1 MPSVLW
7 RISGLA
13 ILALCCA
20 AAASCNSSPG
30 GGTAAGQAK
39 RFIFLINTPDPFW
52 DACRAGLVEGEKD
65 FELKQAG
72 LSITMES
79 NDGTAQGQI
88 DKLRQYA
95 SQSDIVGVAISVMQ
109 ADNVAIIEE
118 MRNLQSKGVKV
129 ITVDADVNVTRFR
142 DARPYYIGTNNIV
155 AGRVLGTA
163 TRALLK
169 AKGVEHGGYAQFAGY
184 IDNDNARNRM
194 DGFKEGVGPDYTEKD
209 RMPDETNRTRA
220 QDNVR
225 NAIINH
231 SDLVALVGIWAYN
244 GPAVAYVMNE
254 RKLRDKLTCV
264 TFDADADSITAMEQG
279 NMDCLCVQNPFQMGY
294 TSVRLLKAMH
304 TGDEATIKELFPNA
318 GQEGGDIYTTGLRVV
333 VPDAASPIKPEL
345 FDPKVVEFMT
355 VTQLKEWLKKYN
367 LKSS

>member
-1 MPSVLW
+1 MYGWILRATALVV
-7 RISGLA
+7 IAAHCLA
-13 ILALCCA
+13 FAG
-20 AAASCNSSPG
+20 CNSSSPSSG
-30 GGTAAGQAK
+30 GGSGK
-39 RFIFLINTPDPFW
+39 RLIFLINTPDPFW
-52 DACRAGLVEGEKD
+52 DACRAGLVEGATAYELEK
-65 FELKQAG
+65 AG
-72 LSITMES
+72 LTVTMES

-95 SQSDIVGVAISVMQ
+95 SQSDIVGVAISVIQ

-118 MRNLQSKGVKV
+118 MKNLQAKGVKI
-129 ITVDADVNVTRFR
+129 ITVDGDVNTARYR

-155 AGRVLGTA
+155 AGKVLGTA
-163 TRALLK
+163 TK
-169 AKGVEHGGYAQFAGY
+169 AILGSKNVTQGGYVQFAGFT
-184 IDNDNARNRM
+184 DNDNARNRM
-194 DGFKEGVGPDYTEKD
+194 DGFKEGVGSAYTEKD

-231 SDLVALVGIWAYN
+231 SDLVAIVGIWAYN

-264 TFDADADSITAMEQG
+264 SFDADADSITQMSQG
-279 NMDCLCVQNPFQMGY
+279 NMDCMCVQNPFEMGLM
-294 TSVRLLKAMH
+294 SVRLLKAMH
-304 TGDEATIKELFPNA
+304 LKDETTLKEMFPHA
-318 GQEGGDIYTTGLRVV
+318 GQEDGDIYTTGLRIV
-333 VPDAASPIKPEL
+333 VPDADSPVKPDL

-355 VTQLKEWLKKYN
+355 LQQLKDWLKKYK